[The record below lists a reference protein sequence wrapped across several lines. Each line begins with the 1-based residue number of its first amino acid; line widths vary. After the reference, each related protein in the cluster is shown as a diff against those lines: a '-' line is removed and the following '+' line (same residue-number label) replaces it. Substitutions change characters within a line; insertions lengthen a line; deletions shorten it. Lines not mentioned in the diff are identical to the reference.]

1 MLLLFSPG
9 PPWEPATERDEIPY
23 DPWRSPSGSTRP
35 WRTDDLTRDPSIS
48 PLGDRAYLIE
58 LPGGIDERMLARIRA
73 LAAAIGAVRGV
84 TDVVPG
90 FASLA
95 VHFEPL
101 VARGGA
107 IRDAIGGILADAR
120 PAPPPEPREI
130 RIPVRYG
137 GTDGPDLEE
146 VARHH
151 GLAPEDVIAI
161 HTAGSYLVHMIGF
174 VPGFPYLG
182 GLDPRIATPRRA
194 TPRTNVPAGSVGIGG
209 AQTGVYPIASPGGW
223 HLIGRT
229 DVTLFDAARAEPSLL
244 RVGDRVRFVRA

>member
-1 MLLLFSPG
+1 
-9 PPWEPATERDEIPY
+9 
-23 DPWRSPSGSTRP
+23 
-35 WRTDDLTRDPSIS
+35 
-48 PLGDRAYLIE
+48 
-58 LPGGIDERMLARIRA
+58 MLARIRA
-73 LAAAIGAVRGV
+73 LGAAVRELRGV

-101 VARGGA
+101 VARGETVRTAIAGA
-107 IRDAIGGILADAR
+107 VADPR
-120 PAPPPEPREI
+120 PAPPPEAREI
-130 RIPVRYG
+130 LIPVRYG
-137 GTDGPDLEE
+137 GADGPDLDE

-151 GLAPEDVIAI
+151 GLAPDEVIAI
-161 HTAGSYLVHMIGF
+161 HAGATYLVHMIGF

-194 TPRTNVPAGSVGIGG
+194 TPRTSVPAGSVGIGG
-209 AQTGVYPIASPGGW
+209 AQTGVYSIASPGGW

-229 DVTLFDAARAEPSLL
+229 DVTLFDPARAEPSLL